1 MFNKAHFI
9 QMLHILACS
18 ITIQMSNTS
27 SMHSGTLML
36 GFGFCTVDTQILL
49 NGNNDVVFNASSS
62 GSHAH
67 RLGPPGAQP
76 AAHPHAQPHQTGE
89 DSLQLALHP
98 NRQQIQGTDRH

>member
-1 MFNKAHFI
+1 MIYFGTDWCTLRIYWISIQNISENNAWWIIVVFNKAHFI

-49 NGNNDVVFNASSS
+49 NGNNDVVFN
-62 GSHAH
+62 
-67 RLGPPGAQP
+67 
-76 AAHPHAQPHQTGE
+76 
-89 DSLQLALHP
+89 DK
-98 NRQQIQGTDRH
+98 